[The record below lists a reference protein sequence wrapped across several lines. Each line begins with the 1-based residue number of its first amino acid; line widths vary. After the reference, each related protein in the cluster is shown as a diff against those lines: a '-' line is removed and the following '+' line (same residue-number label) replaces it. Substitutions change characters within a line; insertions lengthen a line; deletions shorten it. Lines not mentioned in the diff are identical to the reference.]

1 MPELSPLAPAV
12 LAALIVVYL
21 LGGFVKGAA
30 AFGQPMVTIPLASF
44 LLPVPTAIA
53 ISIAPMMAA
62 NVVQLIQN
70 RRALAAARAYLPFY
84 ATLAVCMIAGLAV
97 LSSAGHERLLVLVG
111 ALILIFV
118 AVQLTGW
125 QPRIATPLRLRAQLA
140 SGALS
145 GLLAGM
151 TSFVSFPSIP
161 VFVAC
166 RMPREQFALVICVM
180 FLLAST
186 LLSTGL
192 SALGVYGRAELIATL
207 VCIAP
212 SAAGQMFGQCVR
224 DRLPE
229 RRLRA
234 VVFAML
240 AAMGVSLV
248 VRGLF

>member
-12 LAALIVVYL
+12 LVGLIVIYL

-44 LLPVPTAIA
+44 CLPVPTAIA
-53 ISIAPMMAA
+53 ISIAPVMAA

-70 RRALAAARAYLPFY
+70 RRALSAARAYLPFY
-84 ATLAVCMIAGLAV
+84 AALVACMIAGLAV
-97 LSSAGHERLLVLVG
+97 LSSAGHERLLMLIGAMILV
-111 ALILIFV
+111 FV
-118 AVQLTGW
+118 AVQSTGW
-125 QPRIATPLRLRAQLA
+125 QPRIATPLRLRTPLV

-145 GLLAGM
+145 GLFAGM

-166 RMPREQFALVICVM
+166 RMPREQFALVIGVM

-186 LLSTGL
+186 ILSTGL
-192 SALGVYGRAELIATL
+192 SALGIYGRAELIATL
-207 VCIAP
+207 VCVAP
-212 SAAGQMFGQCVR
+212 SAAGQMFGQYVR

-234 VVFAML
+234 VVFVML
-240 AAMGVSLV
+240 GAMGVGLIL
-248 VRGLF
+248 RGLV